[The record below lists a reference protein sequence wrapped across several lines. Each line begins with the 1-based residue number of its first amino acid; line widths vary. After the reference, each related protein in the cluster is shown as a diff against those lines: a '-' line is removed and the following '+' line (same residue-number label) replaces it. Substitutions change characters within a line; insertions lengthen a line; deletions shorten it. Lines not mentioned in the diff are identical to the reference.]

1 MTAWLRR
8 RLASRYQISTQLLL
22 GIWGAVALTV
32 AAGLVG
38 WFSFNRVGDEQSR
51 VNEGSVPELAAA
63 FGVAD
68 YSSTLVAAAPRLTTA
83 ATPED
88 VARVAASIEEA
99 YGALEA
105 QLAVLERGAA
115 EDERVQRIRAHADS
129 LIANIEA
136 IEADMAQFFDLSE
149 RSAALRLEL
158 AELRFRLDSVVIPAI
173 DDQFFYAMTGY
184 RSLGEPPA
192 PRNEHFSE
200 TEFSSYR
207 RLAEM
212 QADASIAEQL
222 LASASILS
230 EPALLEALRERFEA
244 AARRIQRNLAALESD
259 ALRAEVAPVF
269 DQLLELGI
277 GEETGFDLLA
287 SELQLIQQ
295 QRDLLASNQEITV
308 DLIAEV
314 NGLVSTAEASVEEAT
329 SASTQAIFTGRVLLL
344 AISAVSVTGA
354 VLIAWLFVGRF
365 ISSRLQQL
373 SDWMRRLAGGDLETT
388 VELSGRD
395 EIAEMAA
402 ALEVFRQHALEIQR
416 LNLVEK
422 LANELQSKNDQLE
435 TALGDLQRAQDQ
447 IVSQQKLAAL
457 GELTAGV
464 AHEIK
469 NPLNFVKNFSEVSG
483 ELIEEL
489 SEILDE
495 GGETLSADD
504 RELIQEISS
513 DLTDNLERIRS
524 HGDRANHIVHDM
536 LMMGRGSGDRQST
549 DINRLL
555 DEHARLAYHS
565 ARATDTDFQLDLK
578 QDLDP
583 EVGEL
588 EVVPQDLG
596 RVFLN
601 MVSNACYATDEK
613 RRGGGNSDGETYW
626 PTLWLASRRGAEH
639 IEIKIKDNGMGMPP
653 DVIEKIFNPFFTTK
667 PTDQGT
673 GLGLAI
679 SNDIVRQHGGTI
691 RVESEP
697 GGFTEMT
704 IAIPLNPPAAA
715 LAGATE
721 GDGAATEAPTV

>member
-1 MTAWLRR
+1 MTAWIQR
-8 RLASRYQISTQLLL
+8 RLASRYRISTQLLL

-88 VARVAASIEEA
+88 VARVAASIDEA

-105 QLAVLERGAA
+105 QLAVLERGVA
-115 EDERVQRIRAHADS
+115 EDERVQRIRAHAES

-136 IEADMAQFFDLSE
+136 IEADMAQFFDLSQ

-158 AELRFRLDSVVIPAI
+158 ADLRFRLDSVVIPAI

-269 DQLLELGI
+269 DQLLDLGV
-277 GEETGFDLLA
+277 GAETGFDLLA
-287 SELQLIQQ
+287 SELRVIGR
-295 QRDLLASNQEITV
+295 QRDLLASNQEIAV

-314 NGLVSTAEASVEEAT
+314 NSLVSMAEASVEEAT
-329 SASTQAIFTGRVLLL
+329 GASTQAIFTGRVLLL

-365 ISSRLQQL
+365 ISSRLQRL

-469 NPLNFVKNFSEVSG
+469 NPLNFVKNFSEVSE
-483 ELIEEL
+483 ELIVEL
-489 SEILDE
+489 REVLDE
-495 GGETLSADD
+495 EAESISEDQ
-504 RELIQEISS
+504 REYIDEISS
-513 DLTDNLERIRS
+513 DLTENLGRIRS
-524 HGDRANHIVHDM
+524 HGERANHIVHDM
-536 LMMGRGSGDRQST
+536 LMMGRGSGDRQAT

-565 ARATDTDFQLDLK
+565 ARATDTEFQLDLK

-588 EVVPQDLG
+588 AVVPQDLG

-613 RRGGGNSDGETYW
+613 RRSGADSDGERYF
-626 PTLWLASRRGAEH
+626 PTLWLKSRRDAEQ
-639 IEIKIKDNGMGMPP
+639 IEVRIKDNGMGMP
-653 DVIEKIFNPFFTTK
+653 DEIIDKIFNPFFTTK

-679 SNDIVRQHGGTI
+679 SSDIVRQHGGNI

-697 GGFTEMT
+697 GEGTEM
-704 IAIPLNPPAAA
+704 IIELPLEPPAAA
-715 LAGATE
+715 LAAAAD
-721 GDGAATEAPTV
+721 GDGAATEATSV

>member
-1 MTAWLRR
+1 MNAWIQR
-8 RLASRYQISTQLLL
+8 RLASRYRISTQLLL

-83 ATPED
+83 PTLED
-88 VARVAASIEEA
+88 VARVAVSIDEA

-115 EDERVQRIRAHADS
+115 EDERVQRIRARADS

-136 IEADMAQFFDLSE
+136 IEADMAYFFDLTE

-158 AELRFRLDSVVIPAI
+158 ADLRFRLDSVVIPAI

-184 RSLGEPPA
+184 RTLGEPPA

-259 ALRAEVAPVF
+259 ELRAEVAPVF

-277 GEETGFDLLA
+277 GDETGFDLLA
-287 SELQLIQQ
+287 TELELVAR

-314 NGLVSTAEASVEEAT
+314 NSLVSAAQASVEEAT
-329 SASTQAIFTGRVLLL
+329 GASTQAIFTGRVLLL

-365 ISSRLQQL
+365 LSSRLQRL

-469 NPLNFVKNFSEVSG
+469 NPLNFVKNFSEVSE
-483 ELIEEL
+483 ELIDELKEVLEEEAESI
-489 SEILDE
+489 SEDQREYIDE
-495 GGETLSADD
+495 IAG
-504 RELIQEISS
+504 
-513 DLTDNLERIRS
+513 DLTANLERIRS

-536 LMMGRGSGDRQST
+536 LMMGRGSGDRQAT

-565 ARATDTDFQLDLK
+565 ARATDTEFQLDLK
-578 QDLDP
+578 QDMDP

-613 RRGGGNSDGETYW
+613 RRSGADADGERYF
-626 PTLWLASRRGAEH
+626 PTLWLATRRGAEQ
-639 IEIKIKDNGMGMPP
+639 IEVRIKDNGMGMP
-653 DVIEKIFNPFFTTK
+653 DDIVDKIFNPFFTTK

-679 SNDIVRQHGGTI
+679 SSDIVRQHGGNI

-697 GGFTEMT
+697 GEGTEM
-704 IAIPLNPPAAA
+704 IIELPLEPPAAA
-715 LAGATE
+715 LAGAGE
-721 GDGAATEAPTV
+721 GDGAATEATSV

>member
-1 MTAWLRR
+1 MTAWIQR
-8 RLASRYQISTQLLL
+8 RLASRYRISTQLLL

-83 ATPED
+83 PTLED
-88 VARVAASIEEA
+88 VARVAISIDEA
-99 YGALEA
+99 YAALEA

-136 IEADMAQFFDLSE
+136 IEADMAYFFDLTE

-158 AELRFRLDSVVIPAI
+158 ADLRFRLDSVVIPAI

-184 RSLGEPPA
+184 RTLGEPPA

-259 ALRAEVAPVF
+259 ELRAEVAPVF
-269 DQLLELGI
+269 DLLLNLGI
-277 GEETGFDLLA
+277 GDETGFDLLA
-287 SELQLIQQ
+287 TELELVAR

-314 NGLVSTAEASVEEAT
+314 NSLVSAAQASVEEAT
-329 SASTQAIFTGRVLLL
+329 GASTQAIFTGRVLLL

-365 ISSRLQQL
+365 ISSRLQRL

-469 NPLNFVKNFSEVSG
+469 NPLNFVKNFSEVSE
-483 ELIEEL
+483 ELIDEL
-489 SEILDE
+489 KEVLDE
-495 GGETLSADD
+495 EAESISEDQ
-504 RELIQEISS
+504 REYIEEIAG
-513 DLTDNLERIRS
+513 DLTDNLGRIRS

-565 ARATDTDFQLDLK
+565 ARATDTEFQLDLK
-578 QDLDP
+578 QDMDP

-613 RRGGGNSDGETYW
+613 RRSGADADGERYF
-626 PTLWLASRRGAEH
+626 PTLWLATRRGAEH
-639 IEIKIKDNGMGMPP
+639 IEVRIKDNGMGMP
-653 DVIEKIFNPFFTTK
+653 DDIIDKIFNPFFTTK

-679 SNDIVRQHGGTI
+679 SSDIVRQHGGNI

-697 GGFTEMT
+697 GEGTEM
-704 IAIPLNPPAAA
+704 IIELPLEPPAAA
-715 LAGATE
+715 LAGAGE
-721 GDGAATEAPTV
+721 GDGAATEATSL

>member
-1 MTAWLRR
+1 MTAWIQR
-8 RLASRYQISTQLLL
+8 RLASRYRISTQLLL

-83 ATPED
+83 PTLQD
-88 VARVAASIEEA
+88 VARVAISIDEA
-99 YGALEA
+99 YAALEA

-136 IEADMAQFFDLSE
+136 IEADMAYFFDLTE

-158 AELRFRLDSVVIPAI
+158 ADLRFRLDSVVIPAI

-184 RSLGEPPA
+184 RTLGEPPA

-259 ALRAEVAPVF
+259 ELRAEVAPVF
-269 DQLLELGI
+269 DLLLNLGI
-277 GEETGFDLLA
+277 GDETGFDLLA
-287 SELQLIQQ
+287 TELELVAR

-314 NGLVSTAEASVEEAT
+314 NSLVSAAQASVEEAT
-329 SASTQAIFTGRVLLL
+329 GASTQAIFTGRVLLL
-344 AISAVSVTGA
+344 AISAISVTGA

-365 ISSRLQQL
+365 ISSRLQRL

-469 NPLNFVKNFSEVSG
+469 NPLNFVKNFSEVSE
-483 ELIEEL
+483 ELIDEL
-489 SEILDE
+489 KEVLDE
-495 GGETLSADD
+495 EAESISEDQ
-504 RELIQEISS
+504 REYIDEIAG
-513 DLTDNLERIRS
+513 DLTDNLGRIRS

-565 ARATDTDFQLDLK
+565 ARATDTEFQLDLK
-578 QDLDP
+578 QDMDP

-613 RRGGGNSDGETYW
+613 RRSGADADGERYF
-626 PTLWLASRRGAEH
+626 PTLWLATRRGAEH
-639 IEIKIKDNGMGMPP
+639 IEVRIKDNGMGMP
-653 DVIEKIFNPFFTTK
+653 DDIIDKIFNPFFTTK

-679 SNDIVRQHGGTI
+679 SSDIVRQHGGNI

-697 GGFTEMT
+697 GEGTEM
-704 IAIPLNPPAAA
+704 IIELPLEPPAAA
-715 LAGATE
+715 LAGAGD
-721 GDGAATEAPTV
+721 GDGAATEATSV

>member
-1 MTAWLRR
+1 MTAWFQR
-8 RLASRYQISTQLLL
+8 RLASRYRLSTQLLL
-22 GIWGAVALTV
+22 GIWGAVVLTV

-51 VNEGSVPELAAA
+51 VNEGSVPGLAAA

-83 ATPED
+83 TTPED
-88 VARVAASIEEA
+88 VALVAASIDEA

-105 QLAVLERGAA
+105 QLAVLERSAA
-115 EDERVQRIRAHADS
+115 GDERVQGIRAHADS

-136 IEADMAQFFDLSE
+136 IEADMTQIFELSR

-158 AELRFRLDSVVIPAI
+158 ADLRFRLDSVVIPAI

-184 RSLGEPPA
+184 RTLGEPPA
-192 PRNEHFSE
+192 PRDEHFSE
-200 TEFSSYR
+200 IEFSSYR

-222 LASASILS
+222 LATAFALS
-230 EPALLEALRERFEA
+230 EAALLEPLRERFEA
-244 AARRIQRNLAALESD
+244 AARRIERNLAALES
-259 ALRAEVAPVF
+259 ATMRAEVAPVF

-277 GEETGFDLLA
+277 GQETGFDLLA
-287 SELQLIQQ
+287 SELQLIER
-295 QRDLLASNQEITV
+295 QRDLLTSNRDITV

-314 NGLVSTAEASVEEAT
+314 NSLVSSAEASVQEAT
-329 SASTQAIFTGRVLLL
+329 GASTQAIFTGRVLLL
-344 AISAVSVTGA
+344 AISAVSVSGA
-354 VLIAWLFVGRF
+354 LLIAWLFVGRF
-365 ISSRLQQL
+365 LSRRLQRL
-373 SDWMRRLAGGDLETT
+373 SDWMRRLAGGDLQTT
-388 VELSGRD
+388 VEIEGRD
-395 EIAEMAA
+395 EIADMAA

-416 LNLVEK
+416 LNLVEE
-422 LANELQSKNDQLE
+422 LAQELQSKNDQLE
-435 TALGDLQRAQDQ
+435 TALGDLRRAQDQ
-447 IVSQQKLAAL
+447 IISQQKLAAL

-469 NPLNFVKNFSEVSG
+469 NPLNFVKNFSEVSQ
-483 ELIEEL
+483 EMIEEL
-489 SEILDE
+489 REILEE

-504 RELIQEISS
+504 RELIQEIST
-513 DLTDNLERIRS
+513 DLTDNLGRIRS

-536 LMMGRGSGDRQST
+536 LMMGRGSGDRQAT

-565 ARATDTDFQLDLK
+565 ARATDSEFQLDLK

-583 EVGEL
+583 EVGGL

-613 RRGGGNSDGETYW
+613 RRGAAATDGERYY
-626 PTLWLASRRGAEH
+626 PTLWLSSRRTAEY
-639 IEIKIKDNGMGMPP
+639 IEVRIKDNGMGMPP
-653 DVIEKIFNPFFTTK
+653 DVIDKIFNPFFTTK

-679 SNDIVRQHGGTI
+679 SSDIVRQHGGTI
-691 RVESEP
+691 SVESEP
-697 GGFTEMT
+697 GQFTEMS
-704 IAIPLNPPAAA
+704 IVLPLEPPVAA

-721 GDGAATEAPTV
+721 ANMAASDGPSA

>member
-8 RLASRYQISTQLLL
+8 RRASRYQISTQLLL

-184 RSLGEPPA
+184 RRLGEPPA

-269 DQLLELGI
+269 DQLLELGV

-287 SELQLIQQ
+287 SELELIGR
-295 QRDLLASNQEITV
+295 QRGLLASNQEITV

-314 NGLVSTAEASVEEAT
+314 NGLVSTAGASVEEAT

-388 VELSGRD
+388 VELSGPRRD
-395 EIAEMAA
+395 C
-402 ALEVFRQHALEIQR
+402 RDGCR
-416 LNLVEK
+416 
-422 LANELQSKNDQLE
+422 
-435 TALGDLQRAQDQ
+435 
-447 IVSQQKLAAL
+447 
-457 GELTAGV
+457 
-464 AHEIK
+464 
-469 NPLNFVKNFSEVSG
+469 P
-483 ELIEEL
+483 
-489 SEILDE
+489 
-495 GGETLSADD
+495 
-504 RELIQEISS
+504 
-513 DLTDNLERIRS
+513 
-524 HGDRANHIVHDM
+524 
-536 LMMGRGSGDRQST
+536 RGFP
-549 DINRLL
+549 
-555 DEHARLAYHS
+555 S
-565 ARATDTDFQLDLK
+565 ARTGNSAS
-578 QDLDP
+578 
-583 EVGEL
+583 E
-588 EVVPQDLG
+588 LG
-596 RVFLN
+596 RK
-601 MVSNACYATDEK
+601 A
-613 RRGGGNSDGETYW
+613 GE
-626 PTLWLASRRGAEH
+626 R
-639 IEIKIKDNGMGMPP
+639 
-653 DVIEKIFNPFFTTK
+653 
-667 PTDQGT
+667 
-673 GLGLAI
+673 
-679 SNDIVRQHGGTI
+679 
-691 RVESEP
+691 
-697 GGFTEMT
+697 
-704 IAIPLNPPAAA
+704 
-715 LAGATE
+715 
-721 GDGAATEAPTV
+721 APEQERSA

>member
-83 ATPED
+83 PTPED

-639 IEIKIKDNGMGMPP
+639 IEVKIKDNGMGMPP

-679 SNDIVRQHGGTI
+679 SNDIVRKHGGTI

-697 GGFTEMT
+697 GEFTEMT
-704 IAIPLNPPAAA
+704 IEIPLNPPAAA

>member
-1 MTAWLRR
+1 MTAWIQR
-8 RLASRYQISTQLLL
+8 RLASRYRISTQLLL

-83 ATPED
+83 PTLED
-88 VARVAASIEEA
+88 VARVAISIDEA
-99 YGALEA
+99 YAALEA

-136 IEADMAQFFDLSE
+136 IEADMAYFFDLTE

-158 AELRFRLDSVVIPAI
+158 ADLRFRLDSVVIPAI

-184 RSLGEPPA
+184 RTLGEPPA

-259 ALRAEVAPVF
+259 ELRAEVAPVF
-269 DQLLELGI
+269 DLLLNLGI
-277 GEETGFDLLA
+277 GDETGFDLLA
-287 SELQLIQQ
+287 TELELVAR

-314 NGLVSTAEASVEEAT
+314 NSLVSAAQASVEEAT
-329 SASTQAIFTGRVLLL
+329 GASTQAIFTGRVLLL

-365 ISSRLQQL
+365 ISSRLQRL

-469 NPLNFVKNFSEVSG
+469 NPLNFVKNFSEVSE
-483 ELIEEL
+483 ELIDEL
-489 SEILDE
+489 KEVLDE
-495 GGETLSADD
+495 EAESISEDQ
-504 RELIQEISS
+504 REYIDEIAG
-513 DLTDNLERIRS
+513 DLTDNLGRIRS

-565 ARATDTDFQLDLK
+565 ARATDTEFQLDLK
-578 QDLDP
+578 QDMDP

-613 RRGGGNSDGETYW
+613 RRSGADADGERYF
-626 PTLWLASRRGAEH
+626 PTLWLATRRGAEH
-639 IEIKIKDNGMGMPP
+639 IEVRIKDNGMGMP
-653 DVIEKIFNPFFTTK
+653 DDIIDKIFNPFFTTK

-679 SNDIVRQHGGTI
+679 SSDIVRQHGGNI

-697 GGFTEMT
+697 GEGTEM
-704 IAIPLNPPAAA
+704 IIELPLEPPAAA
-715 LAGATE
+715 LAGAGD
-721 GDGAATEAPTV
+721 GDGAATEATSL

>member
-83 ATPED
+83 PTPED

-136 IEADMAQFFDLSE
+136 IKADMAQFFDLSE

-287 SELQLIQQ
+287 SELRLIQQ

-536 LMMGRGSGDRQST
+536 LMMGRGAGDRQST

-639 IEIKIKDNGMGMPP
+639 IEVKIKDNGMGMPP

-697 GGFTEMT
+697 GEFTEMT
-704 IAIPLNPPAAA
+704 IEIPLKPPAAA

-721 GDGAATEAPTV
+721 GDGAATEASTV

>member
-1 MTAWLRR
+1 MTAWIQR
-8 RLASRYQISTQLLL
+8 RLASRYRISTQLLL

-83 ATPED
+83 PTLDD
-88 VARVAASIEEA
+88 VARVAISIDEA
-99 YGALEA
+99 YAALEA

-115 EDERVQRIRAHADS
+115 EDESVQRIRAHADS
-129 LIANIEA
+129 LIANIQS
-136 IEADMAQFFDLSE
+136 IEADMAYFFDLTE

-184 RSLGEPPA
+184 RNLGESPA

-259 ALRAEVAPVF
+259 ELRAEVAPVF

-287 SELQLIQQ
+287 AELALVAR

-314 NGLVSTAEASVEEAT
+314 NSLVSTAEASVEEAT
-329 SASTQAIFTGRVLLL
+329 GASTQAIFTGRVLLL

-365 ISSRLQQL
+365 LSSRLQRL

-402 ALEVFRQHALEIQR
+402 ALEVFRQHALEVQR

-435 TALGDLQRAQDQ
+435 TALADLQRAQDQ

-469 NPLNFVKNFSEVSG
+469 NPLNFVKNFSEVSE
-483 ELIEEL
+483 ELIVEL
-489 SEILDE
+489 KEVLDE
-495 GGETLSADD
+495 EAESISEDQ
-504 RELIQEISS
+504 REYIDEISG
-513 DLTDNLERIRS
+513 DLTDNLGRIRS
-524 HGDRANHIVHDM
+524 HGERANHIVHDM
-536 LMMGRGSGDRQST
+536 LMMGRGSGDRQAT

-565 ARATDTDFQLDLK
+565 ARATDTEFQLDLK
-578 QDLDP
+578 QDFDE

-613 RRGGGNSDGETYW
+613 RRSGADADGERYY
-626 PTLWLASRRGAEH
+626 PTLWLKTQRGAEQ
-639 IEIKIKDNGMGMPP
+639 IEVRIKDNGMGMP
-653 DVIEKIFNPFFTTK
+653 DEIIDKIFNPFFTTK

-679 SNDIVRQHGGTI
+679 SSDIVRQHGGNI
-691 RVESEP
+691 RVDSEP
-697 GGFTEMT
+697 GEGTEM
-704 IAIPLNPPAAA
+704 IIELPLDPPAAA
-715 LAGATE
+715 LAGAAD
-721 GDGAATEAPTV
+721 GDGAATGATSV

>member
-1 MTAWLRR
+1 MTAWIQR
-8 RLASRYQISTQLLL
+8 RLASRYRISTQLLL

-83 ATPED
+83 PTLED
-88 VARVAASIEEA
+88 VARVAISIDEA

-115 EDERVQRIRAHADS
+115 DDERVQRIRAHADS

-136 IEADMAQFFDLSE
+136 IEADMAYFFDLTE

-158 AELRFRLDSVVIPAI
+158 ADLRFRLDSVVIPAI

-184 RSLGEPPA
+184 RTLGEPPA

-259 ALRAEVAPVF
+259 ELRAEVAPVF
-269 DQLLELGI
+269 DLLLNLGI
-277 GEETGFDLLA
+277 GDETGFDLLA
-287 SELQLIQQ
+287 TELELVAR

-308 DLIAEV
+308 DLISEV
-314 NGLVSTAEASVEEAT
+314 NSLVSAAESSVEEAT
-329 SASTQAIFTGRVLLL
+329 GASTQAIFTGRVLLL

-365 ISSRLQQL
+365 ISSRLQRL

-469 NPLNFVKNFSEVSG
+469 NPLNFVKNFSEVSE
-483 ELIEEL
+483 ELIDELKEVLEEEAESI
-489 SEILDE
+489 SEDQREYIDE
-495 GGETLSADD
+495 IAG
-504 RELIQEISS
+504 
-513 DLTDNLERIRS
+513 DLTANLGRIRS

-536 LMMGRGSGDRQST
+536 LMMGRGSGDRQAT

-565 ARATDTDFQLDLK
+565 ARATDTEFQLDLK
-578 QDLDP
+578 QDMDP

-613 RRGGGNSDGETYW
+613 RRSGADVDGERYF
-626 PTLWLASRRGAEH
+626 PTLWLATRRGAEH
-639 IEIKIKDNGMGMPP
+639 IEVRIKDNGMGMP
-653 DVIEKIFNPFFTTK
+653 DDIIDKIFNPFFTTK

-679 SNDIVRQHGGTI
+679 SSDIVRQHGGNI

-697 GGFTEMT
+697 GEGTEM
-704 IAIPLNPPAAA
+704 I
-715 LAGATE
+715 
-721 GDGAATEAPTV
+721 